1 MRARSA
7 YPRGLC
13 PRAPR
18 IPLAAPDGGRTCSP
32 VTHPFGHQLPGS
44 LPQRIAEVC
53 PLPTRIALSYLTDLA
68 RDRDRRAARPGREC
82 SQGAGRLPPA
92 GGSVGRHI
100 RPAVATVTYLKFAA
114 RSGPGLRVSGPAPA
128 AFWLRPP
135 AGPGALPRNVRTVEV
150 PRAIASTPNGSSL
163 SRGRRFSGE
172 FRPGRGGRGGGGC
185 WRPGISMLTRR
196 RSFQSS
202 AANPLVPGG
211 VAA

>member
-18 IPLAAPDGGRTCSP
+18 IPLAAPDGGPTCSP

-114 RSGPGLRVSGPAPA
+114 RSGPGLRVSKPAPA
-128 AFWLRPP
+128 ASWLRQP
-135 AGPGALPRNVRTVEV
+135 AGPGVLLRSASTVEV
-150 PRAIASTPNGSSL
+150 PERSPARLTMLLCLSSGSF
-163 SRGRRFSGE
+163 GFPCA
-172 FRPGRGGRGGGGC
+172 FFGG
-185 WRPGISMLTRR
+185 
-196 RSFQSS
+196 S
-202 AANPLVPGG
+202 AVP
-211 VAA
+211 V